1 MSGMD
6 YGTEMTDAPH
16 PGSHGSTRG
25 PGGKRTGAA
34 LVAMPVL
41 LLGAALT
48 GLAAVSV
55 EAPPSLAPAFPG
67 SAFATCTSGF
77 IGDVTGDDVVNITD
91 AQQIAR
97 ATVGLSVSG
106 TVQDRLLSHGD
117 VTDDGTTNITDAQ
130 QIARWTVGLSTT
142 FPIGEP
148 CSSGT
153 TGDMRAQNTIIS
165 GSAPGQPF
173 TVSLDGGS
181 TQDMPPNG
189 SYTFEDVSVGTHS
202 VTIGNL
208 QGCSLGTTSATQEE
222 DVVAG
227 GLTTVGWSIAC

>member
-1 MSGMD
+1 
-6 YGTEMTDAPH
+6 
-16 PGSHGSTRG
+16 
-25 PGGKRTGAA
+25 
-34 LVAMPVL
+34 MPVL
-41 LLGAALT
+41 LMGVAFT
-48 GLAAVSV
+48 GLAAVTV
-55 EAPPSLAPAFPG
+55 EAPRSSASLPG

-97 ATVGLSVSG
+97 ATVGLAVSA

-117 VTDDGTTNITDAQ
+117 VTDDGNTNITDAQ

-148 CSSGT
+148 CSGGS
-153 TGDMRAQNTIIS
+153 TGDLRAQNTISS

-173 TVSLDGGS
+173 TVSLDGG
-181 TQDMPPNG
+181 TAQDMAPNG
-189 SYTFEDVSVGTHS
+189 SHLFEDVSVGTHN

-208 QGCSLGTTSATQEE
+208 QGCSLGTTSATQEVE
-222 DVVAG
+222 VTSG
-227 GLTTVGWSIAC
+227 GLSQVGWSIAC